1 MEPGTLR
8 RGRQLETFDH
18 ALNYSRRL
26 IDSHNNHHHHRTWTC
41 SSLSPSTTGLLEESL
56 ISTGWSSKKPAAPTP
71 CIRND

>member
-26 IDSHNNHHHHRTWTC
+26 IDSHNNHHHHRNLDLLKPVAVHNWAA
-41 SSLSPSTTGLLEESL
+41 SRILDKHRVVLEEACGSYAL
-56 ISTGWSSKKPAAPTP
+56 HQE
-71 CIRND
+71 